1 MDKNCQIIPRH
12 YKSSECTIVSVS
24 FSGYC
29 IEETFRLKEEIL
41 NFLPSIDIN
50 CFSLT
55 GICLCKE
62 NQEKGMEWVTLD

>member
-29 IEETFRLKEEIL
+29 IEETSERSNSKLFAEY
-41 NFLPSIDIN
+41 
-50 CFSLT
+50 
-55 GICLCKE
+55 
-62 NQEKGMEWVTLD
+62 